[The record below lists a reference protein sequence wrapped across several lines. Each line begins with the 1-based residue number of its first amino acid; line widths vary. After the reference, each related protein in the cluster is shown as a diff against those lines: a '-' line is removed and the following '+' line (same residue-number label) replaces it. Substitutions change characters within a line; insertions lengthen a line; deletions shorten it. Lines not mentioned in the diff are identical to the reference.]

1 MQIVSLVPGVVLL
14 NEDQSALTYGININN
29 QSVNGGRADQNL
41 LLVDGGYNL
50 DSGSNA
56 SPINNVGIDFIQ
68 EFSIKTS
75 NFSAEYG
82 HNSSSVINVVTRS
95 GGNKFHGGLFEY
107 VRNDVFDAIT
117 YFSPVCTPA
126 NPCLGGITDGRKL
139 KPVLR
144 FNDFG
149 GDIGGPIWK
158 NKLFFFVG

>member
-14 NEDQSALTYGININN
+14 NEDQIALTYGININN
-29 QSVNGGRADQNL
+29 QSVNGGRTDQNL

-82 HNSSSVINVVTRS
+82 RNSSSVINLVNRS
-95 GGNKFHGGLFEY
+95 GGNQ
-107 VRNDVFDAIT
+107 I
-117 YFSPVCTPA
+117 
-126 NPCLGGITDGRKL
+126 
-139 KPVLR
+139 
-144 FNDFG
+144 
-149 GDIGGPIWK
+149 
-158 NKLFFFVG
+158 